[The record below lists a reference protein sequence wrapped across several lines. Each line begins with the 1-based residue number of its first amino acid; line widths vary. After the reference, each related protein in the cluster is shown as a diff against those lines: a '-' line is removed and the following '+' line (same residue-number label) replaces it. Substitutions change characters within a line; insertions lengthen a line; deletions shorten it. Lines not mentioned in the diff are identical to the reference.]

1 MGGVREACVGCAG
14 CVCGVWGGYGGR
26 KERVSLA
33 PLAPDTLVNPD
44 TCLALLSCYLSRQD
58 FLSVPLEYPKL
69 ANA

>member
-44 TCLALLSCYLSRQD
+44 TCLGSKFVKRKIYFERYLR
-58 FLSVPLEYPKL
+58 
-69 ANA
+69 N